1 MGFMVN
7 SKNHRSIGDG
17 GEERAL
23 DFLQKKGYVLYEKNF
38 CIPGGEIDLIMK
50 EKDIWVFVEVK
61 TRMQGAFGS
70 PEESI
75 TPQKLRFL
83 QRAIEKFFLKKKLS
97 LYQEYFR
104 MDLIAI
110 EKSKFLKEEI
120 RHYENAFYFDDFE
133 W

>member
-1 MGFMVN
+1 MDFMVN

-50 EKDIWVFVEVK
+50 EKDTWVFVEVK

-75 TPQKLRFL
+75 TPQKLKFL

-110 EKSKFLKEEI
+110 EKSKFLKGEI